1 MGDAFSKVY
10 EVFGIEML
18 NKHQED
24 SIKYV
29 VENEKDIFVN
39 LPTGFSKL
47 LIYQALLIMFS
58 FVQSTCEKSY
68 ILWSV
73 CNFVC

>member
-1 MGDAFSKVY
+1 MRDAFSKVY

-39 LPTGFSKL
+39 LPKG
-47 LIYQALLIMFS
+47 Y
-58 FVQSTCEKSY
+58 
-68 ILWSV
+68 
-73 CNFVC
+73 

>member
-10 EVFGIEML
+10 EVFGIEMW

-47 LIYQALLIMFS
+47 LIYQAMRIVFS
-58 FVQSTCEKSY
+58 SVQSTCEKSF
-68 ILWSV
+68 ISWSV

>member
-18 NKHQED
+18 KKHQED

-29 VENEKDIFVN
+29 VENEKGIFCQFADGV
-39 LPTGFSKL
+39 
-47 LIYQALLIMFS
+47 
-58 FVQSTCEKSY
+58 
-68 ILWSV
+68 
-73 CNFVC
+73 